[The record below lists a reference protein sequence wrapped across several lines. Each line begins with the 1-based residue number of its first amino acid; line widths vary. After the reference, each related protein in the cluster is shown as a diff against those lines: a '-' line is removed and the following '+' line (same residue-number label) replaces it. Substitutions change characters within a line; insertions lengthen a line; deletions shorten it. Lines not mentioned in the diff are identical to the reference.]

1 MRILYIDDDP
11 DDRHIFLETVRSID
25 ETLVCT
31 TAKDG
36 LDALSFLDS
45 KQLPHVIFL
54 DINMPLMSGITC
66 LAEIKGNK
74 NTARIPV
81 IIFTTS
87 ANLNEMEQCMKM
99 GAKEFL
105 HKPSS
110 YSELKEILARVF
122 QAIKNTSLA

>member
-11 DDRHIFLETVRSID
+11 DDRHIFLEAVRSID
-25 ETLVCT
+25 ETFVCT

-45 KQLPHVIFL
+45 RQLPHVIFL

-74 NTARIPV
+74 NTAHIPV

-87 ANLNEMEQCMKM
+87 SNLNEMEQCMKI

-110 YSELKEILARVF
+110 YREMKEILMAVF
-122 QAIKNTSLA
+122 QAIKNTSFA